1 MCWRAGWRRSTR
13 VTGGRYGQGSLGLTQ
28 YFADIS
34 LLFGG
39 RLTLGARAVVASRL
53 IEVPRAA
60 LLPLMARM
68 PEMGDSILTVLAAR
82 RRRLL
87 ESGQAGLVLIGA
99 EADRD
104 IRAVAAFAQRNKL
117 PARNMTLAEALAAGR
132 PPGPAVIF
140 DAGAVITPPSPRALA
155 RRLRPD
161 LDVARDEVVN
171 VIIVGGGP
179 AGVAAGVGRGSPAGT
194 GGDLWCRRSH
204 HPAQPARAGT
214 AAGAGP

>member
-68 PEMGDSILTVLAAR
+68 PEMGDSILIVLAAR
-82 RRRLL
+82 RCRLL

-140 DAGAVITPPSPRALA
+140 AAGEVITPPSPRALA

-161 LDVARDEVVN
+161 LDVAKGRGGRRDHRRRRSGR
-171 VIIVGGGP
+171 GGGGRWP
-179 AGVAAGVGRGSPAGT
+179 RVA
-194 GGDLWCRRSH
+194 RRD
-204 HPAQPARAGT
+204 RR
-214 AAGAGP
+214 